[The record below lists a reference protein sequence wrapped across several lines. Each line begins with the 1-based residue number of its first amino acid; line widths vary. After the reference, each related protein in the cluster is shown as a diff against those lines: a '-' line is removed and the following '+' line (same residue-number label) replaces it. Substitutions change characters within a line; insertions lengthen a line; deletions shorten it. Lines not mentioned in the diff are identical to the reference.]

1 MYLREKMPNFKKI
14 TLGLL
19 MAAAIG
25 AQAQGMVTA
34 AMGTRNVLKTYMDAD
49 GKSET
54 TPLTVKDI
62 TFPLKVFEISEA
74 GFVHVKVQSKD
85 IWLDRKQIRI
95 PPESL
100 EVSCLTVDQ
109 SSANLT
115 TAGIRGANSGC
126 K

>member
-1 MYLREKMPNFKKI
+1 MPNFKKI
-14 TLGLL
+14 TLSLL
-19 MAAAIG
+19 MAAAFG

-34 AMGTRNVLKTYMDAD
+34 AMGTRTVLKAYMDAD

-54 TPLTVKDI
+54 TPLKVKDI
-62 TFPLKVFEISEA
+62 SFPLKIFEVSDT
-74 GFVHVKVQSKD
+74 GFVHVKVASQD
-85 IWLDRKQIRI
+85 VWLDRTQIRI

-100 EVSCLTVDQ
+100 EVSCLTVDR
-109 SSANLT
+109 SSANLV

>member
-1 MYLREKMPNFKKI
+1 
-14 TLGLL
+14 
-19 MAAAIG
+19 MAAAVS

-34 AMGTRNVLKTYMDAD
+34 AMGTRTVLKAYTDAE

-54 TPLTVKDI
+54 TALAVKDI

-85 IWLDRKQIRI
+85 VWLDRGQIRI

-100 EVSCLTVDQ
+100 TVTCTTVDQ

-115 TAGIRGANSGC
+115 TAGIRGANSAC

>member
-1 MYLREKMPNFKKI
+1 MPNFKKI

-19 MAAAIG
+19 MAAAFG

-34 AMGTRNVLKTYMDAD
+34 AMGTRTVLKAYMDAD

-54 TPLTVKDI
+54 TPLKVKDI
-62 TFPLKVFEISEA
+62 TFPLKIFEISDT
-74 GFVHVKVQSKD
+74 GFVHVKVASQD
-85 IWLDRKQIRI
+85 VWLDRTQIRI

-100 EVSCLTVDQ
+100 EVSCLTVDR
-109 SSANLT
+109 SSANLV